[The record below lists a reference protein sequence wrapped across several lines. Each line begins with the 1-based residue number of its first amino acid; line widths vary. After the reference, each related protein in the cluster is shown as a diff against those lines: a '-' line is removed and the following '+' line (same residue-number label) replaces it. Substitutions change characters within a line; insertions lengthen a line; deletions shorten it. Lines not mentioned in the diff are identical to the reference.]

1 VERLLAV
8 FFPEENKMNRH
19 ILNTKVMCFLL
30 IALFTAGPA
39 MAHSEDLDVLRAATE
54 KYKDV
59 NVALAE
65 GFIPDP
71 SGHCIFAEAEGLPA
85 EWGAMGI
92 HYINPKMLQIS
103 AAEPR
108 VNGNST
114 HTDFTRPAIL
124 LYEPQADGSL
134 VLMGIENL
142 VWIEAWKAAGNM
154 DNPVF
159 QGRKWD
165 MMIDDP
171 ATDGDEAHGFMP
183 HYDQHVWLYRENTT
197 GILNPFNPAATCEH
211 HRE

>member
-1 VERLLAV
+1 MQNNIIKI
-8 FFPEENKMNRH
+8 F
-19 ILNTKVMCFLL
+19 CLL
-30 IALFTAGPA
+30 IVALFTAESA
-39 MAHSEDLDVLRAATE
+39 IAHSEDLDEIRAATE

-71 SGHCIFAEAEGLPA
+71 SGHCVSAAAEGLPA
-85 EWGAMGI
+85 EWGGMGI
-92 HYINPKMLQIS
+92 HYINPNLLQIT

-142 VWIEAWKAAGNM
+142 VWIEAWQAAGNT
-154 DNPVF
+154 DIPKF
-159 QGRKWD
+159 RGRSWD
-165 MMIDDP
+165 MMVDDP
-171 ATDGDEAHGFMP
+171 ATEGDEAHGFMP
-183 HYDQHVWLYRENTT
+183 HYDQHVWLFRENPT

-211 HRE
+211 HRG

>member
-1 VERLLAV
+1 VQHSTMNIKMFCLLM
-8 FFPEENKMNRH
+8 F
-19 ILNTKVMCFLL
+19 
-30 IALFTAGPA
+30 ALFTSESA

-71 SGHCIFAEAEGLPA
+71 SGHCVTAAAEGLPA
-85 EWGAMGI
+85 EWGGMGI
-92 HYINPKMLQIS
+92 HYLNPKMLQIT

-114 HTDFTRPAIL
+114 YTDFTRPAIL

-142 VWIEAWKAAGNM
+142 VWIEAWQAAENKDIPMFRGRNWDRM
-154 DNPVF
+154 ADNS
-159 QGRKWD
+159 
-165 MMIDDP
+165 
-171 ATDGDEAHGFMP
+171 ATEGDEAHGFMP
-183 HYDQHVWLYRENTT
+183 HYDQHVWLFRENPN
-197 GILNPFNPAATCEH
+197 GILKPFNPTATCEH
-211 HRE
+211 HRG